1 MIILIAGMRSKK
13 SLGGE
18 AHLALFLRG
27 NADKGGSLL
36 PRVAAIFNLSE
47 ENLLIFN
54 RNEVDLVG
62 FGLEIMGDNGVTLL
76 LEVSSDR

>member
-1 MIILIAGMRSKK
+1 MGLIFGVRSEK

-18 AHLALFLRG
+18 AHLVLFFRG

-36 PRVAAIFNLSE
+36 PRVAAIFNLGE

-54 RNEVDLVG
+54 RNEVDFVG
-62 FGLEIMGDNGVTLL
+62 FGLEIVGDNGVVLPFK
-76 LEVSSDR
+76 VASDR